1 MVLTEYTV
9 TSEKLKGDHTFVML
23 SDFHNVEQAMADAL
37 LLVEQVKPEAILV
50 AGDLVDRHRKEYD
63 LAAPFLSECVKLAPT
78 YFSYG
83 NHEKKF
89 PKISHEEFVATGA
102 EVFNNSYRKFTFA
115 NGDVF
120 AIGGH
125 YPYTEFDWMDE
136 FESEDVFK
144 LLICHHPEYYEQG
157 LKDKAL
163 DLIVSGHAH
172 GGQIR
177 IFDQGILAPGQGLF
191 PKCTKG
197 LVDNKLVVG
206 TGISNTGGIIPR
218 LGNPTEV
225 VVIHLKSALP
235 ACEETEYENKC
246 TSDGIVHKIKRKF
259 SRNNE
264 VS

>member
-9 TSEKLKGDHTFVML
+9 TSDKLKSDHTLVML
-23 SDFHNVEQAMADAL
+23 SDFHNVETAMLDAFR
-37 LLVEQVKPEAILV
+37 LVKRVKPEAILV
-50 AGDLVDRHRKEYD
+50 AGDLVDRHRKTYD
-63 LAAPFLSECVKLAPT
+63 LAAPFLRECVKLAPT

-89 PKISHEEFVATGA
+89 PKVSHKEFVATGA
-102 EVFNNSYRKFTFA
+102 EVFNNSYAKYNFK

-125 YPYTEFDWMDE
+125 YPYTEFDWMSD
-136 FESEDVFK
+136 FESEKEFK
-144 LLICHHPEYYEQG
+144 ILICHHPEYYNQG
-157 LKDKAL
+157 LKDKDF

-177 IFDQGILAPGQGLF
+177 IFGQGILAPGQGLF
-191 PKCTKG
+191 PKHTKG
-197 LVDNKLVVG
+197 FIGNKLIIG

-225 VVIHLKSALP
+225 VVIHIKGTKLRCKN
-235 ACEETEYENKC
+235 E
-246 TSDGIVHKIKRKF
+246 GII
-259 SRNNE
+259 
-264 VS
+264 